1 MENPKKTDIM
11 RKLILSLAAVFCVLT
26 VSAQTE
32 KWSVGGRVGS
42 GLEAVGQYHLGTV
55 AGKPF
60 YIEGRFGMSWTDRM
74 TRTINDPFWGSY
86 RVTGKANAAGLTA
99 NFTVLAAWRCFEFG
113 QLDAGGFFSDFGCGI
128 NVGGAENFAYV
139 GVSGLAR
146 IGFKFSSVPVALS
159 FDWTPTF
166 GPDIL
171 YGQGFSDVGFHAYG
185 LANLGITCT
194 YSF

>member
-1 MENPKKTDIM
+1 M

-99 NFTVLAAWRCFEFG
+99 NFTVLALSPSNSPVKSYGPLCRAKK
-113 QLDAGGFFSDFGCGI
+113 SDDTCKAF
-128 NVGGAENFAYV
+128 NVFPN
-139 GVSGLAR
+139 VSA
-146 IGFKFSSVPVALS
+146 IIS
-159 FDWTPTF
+159 
-166 GPDIL
+166 
-171 YGQGFSDVGFHAYG
+171 
-185 LANLGITCT
+185 
-194 YSF
+194 